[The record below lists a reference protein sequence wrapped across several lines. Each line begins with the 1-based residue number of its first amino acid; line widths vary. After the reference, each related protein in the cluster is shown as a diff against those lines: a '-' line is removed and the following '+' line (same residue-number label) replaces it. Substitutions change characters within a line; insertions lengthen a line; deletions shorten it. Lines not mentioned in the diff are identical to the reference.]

1 MCRCIRAHRIASW
14 QSERPGAVQRG
25 AKRTAAYRISI
36 YIYIYTYGVECT
48 GEMYV
53 HARVHVSRIGRKTLN
68 AKCRRTHGHVQ
79 RERARVC
86 ASPGTLVSLVAD
98 SYGKQTI
105 AGHKGGEIKAWK
117 EKAIEKKRRRG
128 EGKGNKKREKEGK
141 EGAI

>member
-1 MCRCIRAHRIASW
+1 MEPSAPRRI
-14 QSERPGAVQRG
+14 E
-25 AKRTAAYRISI
+25 YL
-36 YIYIYTYGVECT
+36 YIYIYTYEVECT